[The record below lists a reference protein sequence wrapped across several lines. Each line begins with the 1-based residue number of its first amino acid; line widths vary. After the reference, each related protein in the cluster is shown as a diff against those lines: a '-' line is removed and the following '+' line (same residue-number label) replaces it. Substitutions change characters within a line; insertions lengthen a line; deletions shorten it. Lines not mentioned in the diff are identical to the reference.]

1 MSDSGSR
8 ARQEVRE
15 PRGGDSVPMDS
26 AQRGEGPFIWRFTLF
41 HRVNHALMM
50 LSFYT
55 LVLTGIPLR
64 FACAPFA
71 EPLMRFWGG
80 VEQAALIHRIAAVVM
95 VAYTVG
101 HVGWL
106 VVKIARSDDRL
117 AWFWGPDS
125 MVPSLQDVQDFI
137 KQWKWYFG
145 KGDRPRFDRYGYLEK
160 LDYFGEVWGFFIIA
174 GSGIILWFPEFWGAY
189 LPGWLFNVATVFH
202 GYEALIAASFI
213 FIVHFFNVHI
223 RPDKWPLDLVMFTG
237 RATKDYMEEEHPG
250 LMDRI
255 QDRLEEPVSERAVPD
270 APAPAPTRVQSA
282 VASILGFLALGI
294 GLMTLGMMLW
304 ALLC

>member
-1 MSDSGSR
+1 MSDSEAPSR
-8 ARQEVRE
+8 GRVASD
-15 PRGGDSVPMDS
+15 PVPMDA
-26 AQRGEGPFIWRFTLF
+26 AQRGRGPYIWRFSLF

-50 LSFYT
+50 VSFYM

-80 VEQAALIHRIAAVVM
+80 VEQAALIHRGAAVVM

-106 VVKIARSDDRL
+106 LVKIVRSDDKL
-117 AWFWGPDS
+117 AWLWGPDS
-125 MVPSLQDVQDFI
+125 MVPNLQDVRDFFQ
-137 KQWKWYFG
+137 QWKWYVG
-145 KGDRPRFDRYGYLEK
+145 KGKAPEFGRYGYLEK

-213 FIVHFFNVHI
+213 FIVHFFNVHL
-223 RPDKWPLDLVMFTG
+223 RPDKFPLDAVMFTG
-237 RATKDYMEEEHPG
+237 RATMDYMEEEHPA

-255 QDRLEEPVSERAVPD
+255 EARKDEPVRRRVELD
-270 APAPAPTRVQSA
+270 APAPAPSRTQSVVSA
-282 VASILGFLALGI
+282 VLGFVALGI
-294 GLMTLGMMLW
+294 GLMTIGMMLW